1 MKLMPDLC
9 VHLAARSATNYT
21 VLQWLFL
28 VILHCNSAAEKVLAL
43 YNTGLLQRAEVESYH
58 SALVAIEAQKAAA
71 VLAAQ
76 QKDVGSAVETAVGL
90 SGASQVCANCL
101 HECWGNH
108 CCRHCAITVTFFP
121 ES

>member
-1 MKLMPDLC
+1 M
-9 VHLAARSATNYT
+9 
-21 VLQWLFL
+21 

-71 VLAAQ
+71 VQAAQ
-76 QKDVGSAVETAVGL
+76 QKAVELAVGSAVGL

-101 HECWGNH
+101 RVLRQSLLSSVCTHCHVFFRVLIDLECCYRLMQSSSKLKQH
-108 CCRHCAITVTFFP
+108 TLLLL
-121 ES
+121 S